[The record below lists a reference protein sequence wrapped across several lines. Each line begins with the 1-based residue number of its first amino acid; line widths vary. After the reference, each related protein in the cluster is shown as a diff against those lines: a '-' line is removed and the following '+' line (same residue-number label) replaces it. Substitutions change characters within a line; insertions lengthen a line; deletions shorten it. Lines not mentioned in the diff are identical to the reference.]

1 MTAVLDGIR
10 VLDFGRYVAGPFCAC
25 MLGDMGADVIRIERR
40 EGSEDRFIASV
51 CESGEGSS
59 FLQLNRNKRG
69 LTLDPMTPGGREVVA
84 RLLPTADVV
93 VANLP
98 QATLKA
104 MGIDYETLCR
114 YKPDVILT
122 HISAYGNDGPYAE
135 RVGFDLS
142 GQGMSGMAYLSGD
155 ERGPV
160 RSQIN
165 YVDFSTALFAAF
177 GTLAALMARA
187 QTRRG
192 QIVEASLL
200 TSGLALANNF
210 IAEEAVLG
218 LDRKPHGNRGH
229 HIAPN
234 DLFATRDGWI
244 VVMVAGNPLFERWA
258 KLMGETSWLE
268 DPRYA
273 TDSSRGNHSREIS
286 ERMAR
291 WCAERTTAQALR
303 ELDGARVPAGSVYT
317 PAQALADPHVQARG
331 LFKHVEYPGVAKP
344 IPIADTPVRLSDTPG
359 GIRHRAPLLGEH
371 TDEILAS
378 LGYTAAEIAALREQ
392 RVV

>member
-1 MTAVLDGIR
+1 MAGVLEGIR
-10 VLDFGRYVAGPFCAC
+10 VLDFGRYVAGPYCAC

-40 EGSEDRFIASV
+40 EGSEDRYIASV
-51 CESGEGSS
+51 CDAGEGAS

-69 LTLDPMTPGGREVVA
+69 LTLDPMKPAGREVIA

-98 QATLKA
+98 QSTLQA
-104 MGIDYETLCR
+104 MGIDYDTLCR
-114 YKPDVILT
+114 YRPDVILT
-122 HISAYGNDGPYAE
+122 HISAFGNDGPYAE

-142 GQGMSGMAYLSGD
+142 GQGMSGMAYLSGNAQ
-155 ERGPV
+155 GPV

-187 QTRRG
+187 KTGRG
-192 QIVEASLL
+192 QIVEASLF
-200 TSGLALANNF
+200 TSSLALANNF
-210 IAEEAVLG
+210 LVEQSVLG

-229 HIAPN
+229 HVAPN
-234 DLFATRDGWI
+234 DLFATQDGWI

-258 KLMGETSWLE
+258 KLMGEAHWLE

-273 TDSSRGNHSREIS
+273 TDNSRGKHSREIS

-291 WCAERTTAQALR
+291 WCAERSTAQAIR
-303 ELDGARVPAGSVYT
+303 ELDQARVPAGTVYT
-317 PAQALADPHVQARG
+317 PAQVLTDPHVQARG
-331 LFKHVEYPGVAKP
+331 ILKYVDYPGVPSPAP
-344 IPIADTPVRLSDTPG
+344 LVDTPVRLSDTPG
-359 GIRHRAPLLGEH
+359 GIRRRAPLLGEH
-371 TDEILAS
+371 ADEILAD
-378 LGYTAAEIAALREQ
+378 LGYSPAEIAGLREQ